1 MVAFS
6 TVASPIL
13 PNRSADT
20 SAEAEALQI
29 EIFRRMSS
37 AEKAR
42 IVSDADQAAR
52 SLALVGL
59 RRRFPAASPAEL
71 QRRLMDLLLGE
82 ELALKVYGP
91 ISGEPM

>member
-6 TVASPIL
+6 TVAPPIL

-52 SLALVGL
+52 GLALAGL
-59 RRRFPAASPAEL
+59 RRRFPVASPAEL

-91 ISGEPM
+91 ISGDPV